1 MEAVKVAIKALTE
14 TVEAGS
20 KNMEVC
26 SMTSVPLPS
35 SNSFFRAFLPA
46 EMAFVCS
53 YDSSAAKPT
62 LLANVYLVI
71 CPAGKIYSCASQ
83 RLLLALSLSKL
94 PVLQSG
100 FGPGAFASQLAC
112 IALMA

>member
-1 MEAVKVAIKALTE
+1 LTVAGEGIPGEALPGAQRHGGSQDAIKALTE

-94 PVLQSG
+94 PVL
-100 FGPGAFASQLAC
+100 
-112 IALMA
+112 